1 MSSAAELI
9 PVREAHRFDEARLA
23 DYLRELLRGCRGDSA
38 IRQFQGGQSNPTFLV
53 EAGGRRWVLR
63 KKPPGKLLPS
73 AHMVER
79 EYRIIRA
86 LADTGVPVPP
96 ARLLCEDAQI
106 IGTPFYVM
114 DFVAGRVFTDP
125 RLPDLAPGERGAVY
139 TAMAETLA
147 RLHSV
152 DWRAGG
158 ASPDLPRGRPMPRPY
173 PPHPGRDPAA
183 AWASSLRS
191 CLSGS
196 PRSVRGSLP
205 GGPRATPRRPA
216 PSSSA
221 APRRAWPRSAGG
233 WRSRGRRGAFVIASE
248 AKRSRVWPAGL
259 LRRCAPRNDGAQP
272 SGLGTGSPAS
282 RQSSTYSSIASRIL
296 ARASARVSPWLTHPG
311 SAGTVAT
318 YPPSAARCRTNL

>member
-23 DYLRELLRGCRGDSA
+23 DYLRELLPGCRGDIA

-53 EAGGRRWVLR
+53 EAGDRRWVLR

-86 LADTGVPVPP
+86 LANTGVPVPP

-152 DWRAGG
+152 DWRAAGPAG
-158 ASPDLPRGRPMPRPY
+158 YGPPDNHRP
-173 PPHPGRDPAA
+173 PPNA
-183 AWASSLRS
+183 
-191 CLSGS
+191 
-196 PRSVRGSLP
+196 
-205 GGPRATPRRPA
+205 PRA
-216 PSSSA
+216 
-221 APRRAWPRSAGG
+221 
-233 WRSRGRRGAFVIASE
+233 
-248 AKRSRVWPAGL
+248 
-259 LRRCAPRNDGAQP
+259 D
-272 SGLGTGSPAS
+272 
-282 RQSSTYSSIASRIL
+282 
-296 ARASARVSPWLTHPG
+296 
-311 SAGTVAT
+311 
-318 YPPSAARCRTNL
+318 